1 MFKLNGL
8 IVFLAPFVWATT
20 ASANKSFPMAVN
32 STSSG
37 ESVIAA
43 PASGLIT
50 RSGKESMQIK
60 INNSCFGTNLRGV
73 GNPVAPNSVIEAVL
87 NFVIDG
93 KPYDLKVE
101 YPSGLVMAQGMVGGQ
116 VTPMHSSMYTIP
128 DGGDAGIYGNT
139 VIMNT
144 KISTGVSIDNQG
156 NINIAKGDIYLKS
169 YSFRQR
175 MEWGCDETPMY
186 GAYGYSAS
194 IATVGCG
201 EFMGKEGAL
210 SASFGG
216 ISVASDKSSVE
227 VNVSFPGQTG
237 FCGGYWSPLMVF
249 FDDERPQFTNSS
261 DFPLFPMGKTMWP
274 EANSP
279 GWFVAIDRDGNKLI
293 ERKDELFGDSM
304 THVNGFEALR
314 EFDTNKDGV
323 IDEKDKD
330 FHKLVLWQDKNG
342 DGISQKSEMVKLS
355 KMITKISL
363 NYEKGIITP
372 IGKYAEA
379 RERAKFWYKKD
390 GKTKQGD
397 IIDIWLSPAELKLSQ
412 NTR

>member
-1 MFKLNGL
+1 MFKLNYL
-8 IVFLAPFVWATT
+8 IVFLAPVLWATS

-32 STSSG
+32 STSAG

-50 RSGKESMQIK
+50 RSGKDSMQIK
-60 INNSCFGTNLRGV
+60 VINSCFGTNLRGV
-73 GNPVAPNSVIEAVL
+73 GNPVAPNAVIRANL
-87 NFVIDG
+87 SFVIDG
-93 KPYDLKVE
+93 KPQDMWVE
-101 YPSGLVMAQGMVGGQ
+101 YPSMLVMARGMVGGDIS
-116 VTPMHSSMYTIP
+116 PMQSHTYSLPS
-128 DGGDAGIYGNT
+128 GGDAGIWGNT

-144 KISTGVSIDNQG
+144 KIPTGVSIDNQG
-156 NINIAKGDIYLKS
+156 NITVAKGDVYLKS
-169 YSFRQR
+169 YSFDQIITECDQR
-175 MEWGCDETPMY
+175 KVY
-186 GAYGYSAS
+186 GSYGHSAS
-194 IATVGCG
+194 QATVGCG
-201 EFMGKEGAL
+201 NFMGKPGRL

-216 ISVASDKSSVE
+216 ISVASDKSAIE
-227 VNVSFPGQTG
+227 VKVSFPGQTG

-261 DFPLFPMGKTMWP
+261 DFPLFPIGKTMWP

-279 GWFVAIDRDGNKLI
+279 GWFVAVDRDGNKLI

-304 THVNGFEALR
+304 DHVNGFEALR
-314 EFDTNKDGV
+314 EFDTNKDGF
-323 IDEKDKD
+323 IDKKDKD

-355 KMITKISL
+355 TMVTKISL

-412 NTR
+412 NSR